1 MGKYHNKLDKKY
13 FNKSIYMRKFESA
26 FNIKIK
32 DYPLQY
38 ELVYETYNTII
49 SLNNILFSLN
59 YVPLTS
65 KIDNILHLLNSYLNK
80 YKNKIGKCYDSN
92 CILLYDNIESIID
105 EINECNSR
113 NIKYNIKPLETYIN
127 MLIDILDKVNF
138 DYLVDSKEL
147 MYRKIANDKLAKKV
161 NFKFM
166 VNLDI
171 KSSTLFDSEKQK
183 QLNDKFISD
192 YYKRTGIDLSKDPE
206 QLYFIFDTL
215 NRVKDLNNAIIDYQ
229 TYKDKAVLNIFN
241 FYLSESYLIQ
251 DISIVKDITYVNVF
265 NRLKGISQNIS
276 DDNIDIAYKELKD
289 IIEQFKEYYERNS

>member
-1 MGKYHNKLDKKY
+1 MGHYHNKLDKKY
-13 FNKSIYMRKFESA
+13 FNKSVYVKKFEEV

-92 CILLYDNIESIID
+92 CILLYDNIESIVD

-161 NFKFM
+161 NFKFIAD
-166 VNLDI
+166 LDI
-171 KSSTLFDSEKQK
+171 KGGTMINSEKQK

-192 YYKRTGIDLSKDPE
+192 YYKRTGIDLSKEPE
-206 QLYFIFDTL
+206 QFYFVYDTL

-229 TYKDKAVLNIFN
+229 VYKDKAVLNIFN
-241 FYLSESYLIQ
+241 FFLSESYLIQ
-251 DISIVKDITYVNVF
+251 DISIVKDITYINVF

-276 DDNIDIAYKELKD
+276 NDNIDIAYKELKD

>member
-1 MGKYHNKLDKKY
+1 MGAYHNKLDKKY
-13 FNKSIYMRKFESA
+13 FNKSIYMKKFENA

-59 YVPLTS
+59 YVPLTR

-80 YKNKIGKCYDSN
+80 YKNKIRKCYDSN
-92 CILLYDNIESIID
+92 CILLYNNIESIVD
-105 EINECNSR
+105 EINECNSK

-138 DYLVDSKEL
+138 DNLVDSKEL
-147 MYRKIANDKLAKKV
+147 MYRKVANDKLAKKV
-161 NFKFM
+161 NFKFIAD
-166 VNLDI
+166 LDI
-171 KSSTLFDSEKQK
+171 KGGTMINSEKQK

-229 TYKDKAVLNIFN
+229 IYKDKAVLNIFN
-241 FYLSESYLIQ
+241 FFLSESYLIQ
-251 DISIVKDITYVNVF
+251 DISIVKDITYINVF
-265 NRLKGISQNIS
+265 NRLKGISKNIS